1 MKRVS
6 LEPAYI
12 LHSRAYRETSVLLDV
27 FSQSHGRFS
36 LLAKGIRKKNNR
48 LAGMLQ
54 PFVPLMISFSD
65 SGELA
70 ILQDADIRDNLYFIT
85 GNALIAGLYLNE
97 LLVNFLQKGDAY
109 TGLFHLYENTLM
121 GLQASLLDEKII
133 RSFEKKLLDELGY
146 GLFPRSKEALLTAWQ
161 PDAFYRFL
169 PTTGWVKCDSNEM
182 HRDFSYSGE
191 TLLAIANDNFADATI
206 LQQAKRLMRQVLTE
220 LMNNKT
226 IYSRQM
232 FVKIWEP
239 SINDDKPTDFIGRE
253 Y

>member
-1 MKRVS
+1 MTRFS

-12 LHSRAYRETSVLLDV
+12 LHRRAYRETSLLLDV
-27 FSQSHGRFS
+27 FSQEHGRLS

-54 PFVPLMISFSD
+54 PFVPLMISFSE
-65 SGELA
+65 GAELA
-70 ILQDADIRDNLYFIT
+70 ILQDADIRGGLSFIT

-109 TGLFHLYENTLM
+109 TALFHFYENTLM

-146 GLFPRSKEALLTAWQ
+146 GLFPRSEEAMLNAWQ
-161 PDAFYRFL
+161 HDAFYRFL
-169 PTTGWVKCDSNEM
+169 PATGWVKCESGEVYQE
-182 HRDFSYSGE
+182 FSYSGE
-191 TLLAIANDNFADATI
+191 TLLAIASENFADATI
-206 LQQAKRLMRQVLTE
+206 LLQAKRLMRQVLTE

-232 FVKIWEP
+232 FVKVWEP
-239 SINDDKPTDFIGRE
+239 SIND
-253 Y
+253 